1 MAIHELISNKN
12 TIRICGN
19 KTFYKKL
26 FYVNGL
32 EDIAAMN
39 APGSVYVKYPAG
51 TAALCAEDST
61 VYVLVRDDN
70 PYGEVNEENARYEPM
85 TDGPG
90 VTTEQLEAALATKED
105 KRVIVDGTP
114 NADFSVIT
122 LSYDSEPVTGADIF
136 DWLQG
141 GKDVVIHIFGGEGV
155 YVVLRCAI
163 ITEDPVF
170 YGIALNAPGM
180 PPVSLVYGQISKD
193 NNYSSYVTFADIVNK
208 NTAVVEQTAPS
219 SITLADNTEYYLTD
233 VADLTLTF
241 PTGNF
246 ECWIS
251 LTTAASGTVNVT
263 LPTSQYIGS
272 VPAFGNGETWEISI
286 KNSIV
291 VAVKVGDGT

>member
-1 MAIHELISNKN
+1 MIDLI
-12 TIRICGN
+12 TLALA
-19 KTFYKKL
+19 KK
-26 FYVNGL
+26 G
-32 EDIAAMN
+32 
-39 APGSVYVKYPAG
+39 GSSG
-51 TAALCAEDST
+51 
-61 VYVLVRDDN
+61 
-70 PYGEVNEENARYEPM
+70 
-85 TDGPG
+85 G
-90 VTTEQLEAALATKED
+90 VTPEQLKAALAAKED

-114 NADFSVIT
+114 NVDFSVIT

-141 GKDVVIHIFGGEGV
+141 GKDVVVHMFGGGNA
-155 YVVLRCAI
+155 YVVLRCVI
-163 ITEDPVF
+163 ITDQPVF
-170 YGIALNAPGM
+170 FGFGVNIPGM
-180 PPVSLVYGQISKD
+180 PPLVLGYGAVIKND
-193 NNYSSYVTFADIVNK
+193 PYLYVTFADIVNK
-208 NTAVVEQTAPS
+208 NTAVLEQSAPS
-219 SITLADNTEYYLTD
+219 SLTLADNTEYYLTD

-272 VPAFGNGETWEISI
+272 VPVFGNGETWEISI